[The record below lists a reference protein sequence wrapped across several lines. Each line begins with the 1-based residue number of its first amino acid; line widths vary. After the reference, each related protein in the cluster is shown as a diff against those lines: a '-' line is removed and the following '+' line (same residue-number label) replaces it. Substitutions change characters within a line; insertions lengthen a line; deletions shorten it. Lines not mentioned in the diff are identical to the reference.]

1 MTDLYDTVRQLVR
14 QEMRAQRS
22 TELATV
28 QAVYPADPDNYDA
41 DVVLRDAQLV
51 LKHVPVATPRKG
63 FASLPEVGDLVLVQ
77 FVGGDLNRPVVIGTL
92 YNAEDRPPESAEKQ
106 WVLQLPSGPDS
117 KEAGLRVEVT
127 QDSPFTVKVTLATKF
142 SLSIVDDDPVVSLAV
157 GDTQLTIAGDG
168 AVKIEGAPE
177 ISLKTDGDLKL
188 EAGGNVEMKAGGEM
202 VLKGSL
208 IKLN

>member
-1 MTDLYDTVRQLVR
+1 MNDLYATVRSLVR
-14 QEMRAQRS
+14 QELRSHRS
-22 TELATV
+22 TELGTV

-92 YNAEDRPPESAEKQ
+92 YNDEDRPPESTEKQ
-106 WVLQLPSGPDS
+106 WVLQLPSGPDN
-117 KEAGLRVEVT
+117 KESGLRVEVT
-127 QDSPFTVKVTLATKF
+127 QDSPLTVKVTLADKF
-142 SLSIVDDDPVVSLAV
+142 SLSIVDDDPVVSLKVA
-157 GDTQLTIAGDG
+157 DTTLTIDG
-168 AVKIEGAPE
+168 SGVVKIEGAGDV
-177 ISLKTDGDLKL
+177 SLKAGGDLKL
-188 EAGGNVEMKAGGEM
+188 EAGGKVEMKASGEM